1 MLTDSNKKVSQNYS
15 CIICDYNTS
24 RRGLFEKHLLTAK
37 HINLTSSNEEVSL
50 HYDCDHCN
58 YTTTIHSNYKKH
70 LLTAK
75 HIKLSEVSEVSE
87 IVSQPIQCSICNKIY
102 KSRPGLWAH
111 KKKCIEKP
119 VENTIVPTELT
130 STAVIIEIIKQN
142 QEFKT
147 LLIEQQKIQMEQ
159 QKENKEL
166 INKVIE
172 LSKEPRIVN
181 NGTMTQ
187 NNNQKFNL
195 QFFLNDTCK
204 DAITIQQFINNIQIS
219 LEDLESVGRNGFV
232 KGISDIVLKEL
243 KTLDVTKRP
252 IHCTDLKREV
262 IYLKEEDAWN
272 KDDDENTKLKNV
284 IKIVENKGWS
294 KVPLWYQ
301 NNPNALVSDTPEYAM
316 YGNIV
321 RNVSGNDNEVKL
333 REKIVKVIAKEIHL
347 EKENHFIEG
356 GNLRFPSDPSLL

>member
-1 MLTDSNKKVSQNYS
+1 MALEQKIPKNPSTHF
-15 CIICDYNTS
+15 CELCDYT
-24 RRGLFEKHLLTAK
+24 
-37 HINLTSSNEEVSL
+37 TSSKKDFNKHNSTRKHKKNEKENQLEQNRTKNPEKS
-50 HYDCDHCN
+50 HFNFACE
-58 YTTTIHSNYKKH
+58 K
-70 LLTAK
+70 
-75 HIKLSEVSEVSE
+75 
-87 IVSQPIQCSICNKIY
+87 CNKQYIS
-102 KSRPGLWAH
+102 KSGLWNH
-111 KKKCIEKP
+111 KKKCVEKP
-119 VENTIVPTELT
+119 IENAIVTTEST
-130 STAVIIEIIKQN
+130 STAAIIEMIKQN

-147 LLIEQQKIQMEQ
+147 LLIEQ

-272 KDDDENTKLKNV
+272 KDDDENTKLKS
-284 IKIVENKGWS
+284 IIRTVENKGWN
-294 KVPLWYQ
+294 KVPFWYQ
-301 NNPNALVSDTPEYAM
+301 NNPNAHVSDTPEYAM

-333 REKIVKVIAKEIHL
+333 REKIVKVIAKETHL
-347 EKENHFIEG
+347 EKENHFIEE

>member
-1 MLTDSNKKVSQNYS
+1 METKSCPFVADNYH
-15 CIICDYNTS
+15 CKTCDYITC
-24 RRGLFEKHLLTAK
+24 K
-37 HINLTSSNEEVSL
+37 TSS
-50 HYDCDHCN
+50 
-58 YTTTIHSNYKKH
+58 YKKH

-75 HIKLSEVSEVSE
+75 HKKLINVNTLEPEIPEISPSEFVCEK
-87 IVSQPIQCSICNKIY
+87 CKKTY
-102 KSRPGLWAH
+102 LSRVGLWKH
-111 KKKCIEKP
+111 NKKCIEKP
-119 VENTIVPTELT
+119 VENTVSIPNAITPELLMN
-130 STAVIIEIIKQN
+130 IFKQN
-142 QEFKT
+142 QEIQNLLVEQNKMNQ
-147 LLIEQQKIQMEQ
+147 LALIEQQKQNIVQ
-159 QKENKEL
+159 QKENNENQTKL

-219 LEDLESVGRNGFV
+219 LEDLESVGRNGHI
-232 KGISDIVLKEL
+232 KGISEIVLKEL

-272 KDDDENTKLKNV
+272 KDDDENTKLKN
-284 IKIVENKGWS
+284 IIRTVENKGWS
-294 KVPLWYQ
+294 KVPFWYQ
-301 NNPNALVSDTPEYAM
+301 NNPNAVVSDTPEYAM

-321 RNVSGNDNEVKL
+321 RNICGNDNAAKQ
-333 REKIVKVIAKEIHL
+333 REKIVKVIAKEMHL

-356 GNLRFPSDPSLL
+356 EP

>member
-1 MLTDSNKKVSQNYS
+1 METKSSQKEAEKYCCKN
-15 CIICDYNTS
+15 CDYHTS
-24 RRGLFEKHLLTAK
+24 KHSNYIKHTFTAK
-37 HINLTSSNEEVSL
+37 HKKLTIVNTLETENLPLELV
-50 HYDCDHCN
+50 CN
-58 YTTTIHSNYKKH
+58 R
-70 LLTAK
+70 
-75 HIKLSEVSEVSE
+75 
-87 IVSQPIQCSICNKIY
+87 CSKIY
-102 KSRPGLWAH
+102 RSRVGLWKH
-111 KKKCIEKP
+111 QKKCIEKP
-119 VENTIVPTELT
+119 VENAIVTTEVT
-130 STAVIIEIIKQN
+130 TTETIIEILKQN
-142 QEFKT
+142 QEFKS
-147 LLIEQQKIQMEQ
+147 LLIEQ

-243 KTLDVTKRP
+243 NTLDVTKRP

-262 IYLKEEDAWN
+262 IYLKEEDKWN

-284 IKIVENKGWS
+284 IKTVENKGWN
-294 KVPLWYQ
+294 KVPFWYQ
-301 NNPNALVSDTPEYAM
+301 NNPNAHVSDTPEYAM

-333 REKIVKVIAKEIHL
+333 REKIVKVIAKETHL

-356 GNLRFPSDPSLL
+356 DPSSE

>member
-1 MLTDSNKKVSQNYS
+1 MSLEQKIAKNRKEYICKD
-15 CIICDYNTS
+15 CDYNTCN
-24 RRGLFEKHLLTAK
+24 LFDFNKHNSTR
-37 HINLTSSNEEVSL
+37 
-50 HYDCDHCN
+50 
-58 YTTTIHSNYKKH
+58 
-70 LLTAK
+70 K
-75 HIKLSEVSEVSE
+75 HIKREKENE
-87 IVSQPIQCSICNKIY
+87 IEQFRIANREKSQHGIVCKNCNKSY
-102 KSRPGLWAH
+102 LSKSGLWNH
-111 KKKCIEKP
+111 QKKCIEKP
-119 VENTIVPTELT
+119 IENTIVPTDLA
-130 STAVIIEIIKQN
+130 STATIIEILKQN

-243 KTLDVTKRP
+243 NTLDVTKRP

-272 KDDDENTKLKNV
+272 KDDDENTKLKS
-284 IKIVENKGWS
+284 IIRTVENKGWN
-294 KVPLWYQ
+294 KVPFWYQ

-333 REKIVKVIAKEIHL
+333 REKIVKVIAKETHL
-347 EKENHFIEG
+347 EKENHFIEE

>member
-1 MLTDSNKKVSQNYS
+1 MLTKTNMKVSQKHS

-50 HYDCDHCN
+50 QYDCDHCN
-58 YTTTIHSNYKKH
+58 YSTTIHSNYKKH

-75 HIKLSEVSEVSE
+75 HIKLSEVSE

-111 KKKCIEKP
+111 KKKCIEKA
-119 VENTIVPTELT
+119 VENTIIPTELT

-243 KTLDVTKRP
+243 NTLDVTKRP

-262 IYLKEEDAWN
+262 IYLKEEDKWN

-284 IKIVENKGWS
+284 IKTVENKGWN
-294 KVPLWYQ
+294 KVPFWYQ
-301 NNPNALVSDTPEYAM
+301 NNPNAHVSDTPEYAM

-333 REKIVKVIAKEIHL
+333 REKIVKVIAKETHL

-356 GNLRFPSDPSLL
+356 DPSSE

>member
-1 MLTDSNKKVSQNYS
+1 MNLEQKIPKKTSIHF
-15 CIICDYNTS
+15 CKLCDYT
-24 RRGLFEKHLLTAK
+24 
-37 HINLTSSNEEVSL
+37 TSSRKDFNKHNSTSKHQKKDKENQIEQNRTENPEKS
-50 HYDCDHCN
+50 
-58 YTTTIHSNYKKH
+58 HSKNVCKN
-70 LLTAK
+70 
-75 HIKLSEVSEVSE
+75 
-87 IVSQPIQCSICNKIY
+87 CNKSY
-102 KSRPGLWAH
+102 LSKSGLWNH
-111 KKKCIEKP
+111 NKKCIEKP
-119 VENTIVPTELT
+119 IENTIVPTDFA
-130 STAVIIEIIKQN
+130 STATIIEILKQN
-142 QEFKT
+142 QEFKM
-147 LLIEQQKIQMEQ
+147 LVIEQ

-187 NNNQKFNL
+187 NNNQKHFNL

-219 LEDLESVGRNGFV
+219 LEDLESVGKNGFV

-243 KTLDVTKRP
+243 NTLDVTKRP

-284 IKIVENKGWS
+284 IKTVENKGWN
-294 KVPLWYQ
+294 KVPFWYQ
-301 NNPNALVSDTPEYAM
+301 NNPNAHVSDTPEYAM

-333 REKIVKVIAKEIHL
+333 REKIVKVIAKETHL

>member
-1 MLTDSNKKVSQNYS
+1 MALEQKNAKNRKEYICNV
-15 CIICDYNTS
+15 CDYNTCN
-24 RRGLFEKHLLTAK
+24 LFDFNKHNSTR
-37 HINLTSSNEEVSL
+37 
-50 HYDCDHCN
+50 
-58 YTTTIHSNYKKH
+58 
-70 LLTAK
+70 K
-75 HIKLSEVSEVSE
+75 HIKREKENQIE
-87 IVSQPIQCSICNKIY
+87 QNRTGNREKSQPGFVCKNCNKSY
-102 KSRPGLWAH
+102 LSKSGLWNH
-111 KKKCIEKP
+111 NKKCIEKP
-119 VENTIVPTELT
+119 VENAIVTTEVT
-130 STAVIIEIIKQN
+130 TTETIIEILKQN
-142 QEFKT
+142 QEFKS
-147 LLIEQQKIQMEQ
+147 LLIEQ

-187 NNNQKFNL
+187 NNNQKHFNL

-243 KTLDVTKRP
+243 NTLDVTKRP

-284 IKIVENKGWS
+284 IKTVENKGWN
-294 KVPLWYQ
+294 KVPFWYQ
-301 NNPNALVSDTPEYAM
+301 NNPNAHVSDTPEYAM

-333 REKIVKVIAKEIHL
+333 REKIVKVIAKETHL
-347 EKENHFIEG
+347 EKENHFIEVG
-356 GNLRFPSDPSLL
+356 GTGGSPLPPPL

>member
-1 MLTDSNKKVSQNYS
+1 MLTKTNKKVSQNYS
-15 CIICDYNTS
+15 CQLCDYNTS
-24 RRGLFEKHLLTAK
+24 RQCLFNKHLLTAK

-87 IVSQPIQCSICNKIY
+87 NVSQPIQCSICNKIY

-119 VENTIVPTELT
+119 IENTLVPTELT

-243 KTLDVTKRP
+243 NTLDVTKRP

-262 IYLKEEDAWN
+262 IYLKEEDKWN
-272 KDDDENTKLKNV
+272 KDDDDNTKLKNV
-284 IKIVENKGWS
+284 IKTVENKSWN
-294 KVPLWYQ
+294 KIPEWQ
-301 NNPNALVSDTPEYAM
+301 QENPEVMVSDTPAYIM
-316 YGNIV
+316 RDKIMRNVYGNY
-321 RNVSGNDNEVKL
+321 NAVKL
-333 REKIVKVIAKEIHL
+333 REKIVKVIAKETHL
-347 EKENHFIEG
+347 EKENHFIEE